1 MAMRRYA
8 IYLLLFLL
16 SLAVFGCTGV
26 PQVAFSGPILP
37 ASFHWPTN
45 SFDGNTASLS
55 QPAGLQGPLLSIA
68 PEAVRPSP
76 AV

>member
-16 SLAVFGCTGV
+16 SLAVFGCAGL
-26 PQVAFSGPILP
+26 PQPPSSGSNFPP
-37 ASFHWPTN
+37 SFQRRVN
-45 SFDGNTASLS
+45 SSTDSPASLS
-55 QPAGLQGPLLSIA
+55 RAAGLQGPLLSIA
-68 PEAVRPSP
+68 PDAVRPSP